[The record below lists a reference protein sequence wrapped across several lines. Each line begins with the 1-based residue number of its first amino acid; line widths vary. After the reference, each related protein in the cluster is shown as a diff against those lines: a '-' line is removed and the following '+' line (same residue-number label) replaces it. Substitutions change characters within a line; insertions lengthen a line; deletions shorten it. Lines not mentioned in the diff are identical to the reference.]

1 MLWQY
6 HELGLTLAAQAT
18 PCRVKGE
25 PFVFPVLDAAEM
37 DGRRGRAMT
46 GSRDIEVI
54 TDTDTD
60 TDTGTGKSRDAGL
73 TGIRHTPD
81 AFIALLARYRTA
93 KLIP

>member
-1 MLWQY
+1 
-6 HELGLTLAAQAT
+6 
-18 PCRVKGE
+18 
-25 PFVFPVLDAAEM
+25 
-37 DGRRGRAMT
+37 MT